1 MAKASKVNPDG
12 YVHTCDAKEYQRLR
26 DQARMWQ
33 GARRRLGRPSTSPF
47 AGSCSCIREIPSPI
61 IEKMSAW
68 TKPGGVVLAQEFDF
82 GAMAVETTCLA
93 MGEFSR
99 AFDAVFRG
107 AGGRQLPSGA
117 RQPRRKRRSGPLSTS
132 VANGDMLIGVYDG
145 LYAAGAE
152 LGLADPE
159 RASAFREDMA
169 DAATD
174 GRYYCLT
181 PVLLAAWKRIG

>member
-47 AGSCSCIREIPSPI
+47 ADPVTI
-61 IEKMSAW
+61 IEKMWAW

-82 GAMAVETTCLA
+82 GAMAVETTCPA

-99 AFDAVFRG
+99 VFDAVFRG
-107 AGGRQLPSGA
+107 YGLNMRGVVNC
-117 RQPRRKRRSGPLSTS
+117 RRNSRRGSATPTKPTQRSTIY
-132 VANGDMLIGVYDG
+132 LC
-145 LYAAGAE
+145 
-152 LGLADPE
+152 
-159 RASAFREDMA
+159 RKMA
-169 DAATD
+169 T
-174 GRYYCLT
+174 C
-181 PVLLAAWKRIG
+181 

>member
-47 AGSCSCIREIPSPI
+47 ADPVTI
-61 IEKMSAW
+61 IDKMWAW

-82 GAMAVETTCLA
+82 GAMAVETTCPA

-99 AFDAVFRG
+99 VFDGVFRG
-107 AGGRQLPSGA
+107 YGLNMRGVVNC
-117 RQPRRKRRSGPLSTS
+117 RRNSRRGSATPTKPTQRSTIY
-132 VANGDMLIGVYDG
+132 LC
-145 LYAAGAE
+145 
-152 LGLADPE
+152 
-159 RASAFREDMA
+159 RKMA
-169 DAATD
+169 T
-174 GRYYCLT
+174 C
-181 PVLLAAWKRIG
+181 

>member
-47 AGSCSCIREIPSPI
+47 ADPVTI
-61 IEKMSAW
+61 IEKMWAW

-82 GAMAVETTCLA
+82 GAMAVETTCPA

-99 AFDAVFRG
+99 VFDAVFRG
-107 AGGRQLPSGA
+107 YGLNMRGGVVNC
-117 RQPRRKRRSGPLSTS
+117 RRNSRRGSATPTKPTQRSTIY
-132 VANGDMLIGVYDG
+132 LC
-145 LYAAGAE
+145 
-152 LGLADPE
+152 
-159 RASAFREDMA
+159 RKMA
-169 DAATD
+169 T
-174 GRYYCLT
+174 C
-181 PVLLAAWKRIG
+181 

>member
-12 YVHTCDAKEYQRLR
+12 YLHTCDAKEYQRLR

-68 TKPGGVVLAQEFDF
+68 TNPGGVVLAQEFDF
-82 GAMAVETTCLA
+82 GAMAVETTCPA

-99 AFDAVFRG
+99 VFDAVFRG
-107 AGGRQLPSGA
+107 YGLNMRGVVNC
-117 RQPRRKRRSGPLSTS
+117 RRNSRRGSATPTKPTQRSTIY
-132 VANGDMLIGVYDG
+132 LC
-145 LYAAGAE
+145 
-152 LGLADPE
+152 
-159 RASAFREDMA
+159 RKMA
-169 DAATD
+169 T
-174 GRYYCLT
+174 C
-181 PVLLAAWKRIG
+181 